1 MSWACSKR
9 TALFVLLA
17 AVACSDS
24 SGPTTIVNPSATIAD
39 LFAVDS
45 AINTAPFR
53 AITDLGGFIALPSA
67 PLPLARIA
75 AALQSSLPPAP
86 TGALRRGGV
95 LWRSPTPGT
104 PRLPAG
110 LLAGRPP
117 VFPDSLLGLVFEW
130 DPNAL
135 HYASTSR
142 SGAPLNG
149 VRFILYETD
158 SLTSYPDTG
167 AEVGSLDIIDLAPA
181 AGAQLRFL
189 VRGLN
194 DTPTFLD
201 YSLTFLPGP
210 SGASVSA
217 DGFVSNGAAG
227 GLERRFTFTADIT
240 YTETAGGADQTV
252 DFSYDYNVRNIG
264 VDLHLASSDDT
275 LQDSTISVIDYRFT
289 RTNESIR
296 LVGADT
302 TTNLGN
308 TDNGQLVV
316 TVNGHLYATLTI
328 TNNTQV
334 ITDANGAVVPIN
346 GNDNRYED
354 TIFLALLI
362 GVFYAE
368 GTLGVV
374 LAIPGFL
381 LGFSF
386 GLL

>member
-1 MSWACSKR
+1 VISWARRKR
-9 TALFVLLA
+9 TSLFVLLA

-53 AITDLGGFIALPSA
+53 AITDLSGFIALPSA

-75 AALQSSLPPAP
+75 AALQHSLPPAP
-86 TGALRRGGV
+86 TGALRGV
-95 LWRSPTPGT
+95 LRRSPTPGT

-110 LLAGRPP
+110 LLTGRPP

-130 DPNAL
+130 DPDSL
-135 HYASTSR
+135 HYASTNR
-142 SGAPLNG
+142 SGAPVNG

-167 AEVGSLDIIDLAPA
+167 VEVGSLDIIDLAPA

-201 YSLTFLPGP
+201 YSLTFVPGAN
-210 SGASVSA
+210 GASVSA

-240 YTETAGGADQTV
+240 YAETAGGADQSV

-275 LQDSTISVIDYRFT
+275 LQDSSVSVLDYRFT
-289 RTNESIR
+289 RTNENIR

-308 TDNGQLVV
+308 TDNGQFVV
-316 TVNGHLYATLTI
+316 TVNGHLYATLTT

-346 GNDNRYED
+346 GNDDRYED
-354 TIFLALLI
+354 TIFLALLF
-362 GVFYAE
+362 GVLYAA

-374 LAIPGFL
+374 LAIPGYL